1 MYFVTG
7 CSKYSL
13 LKSQLLYSSSP
24 QHLFNTFSGLVPADS
39 DHSEFIRYKL
49 WRVAIRVMWAGH
61 RVRGS
66 CIRTKVFKWVYLSAI
81 WQKNDDDW
89 SSVCPSNV
97 PWRVY
102 CHHVTS
108 AVTKSLDNLNSRHCC
123 WSLSW
128 CGWIM
133 MQPTWVLLRPFGPDG
148 MGVWT
153 LQTHGL
159 PVNASVTSATEVKWS
174 EVTGSEVKWSE
185 DIWMQ
190 PEGRA
195 DCWCPKV
202 NSHRDLRK
210 QIVDHNSR
218 IQNEETWSDF
228 IIFCRYIQRSD
239 RVSCGPCVVMMSS
252 ALSIIWKKNQLL
264 VFIYRSYSGSRRW
277 TRTSPLDCRVQMI
290 LADRSVSAAQRQFP
304 QCWVKLCRRTW
315 CFGVQQAGGGAARL
329 ALRLAVFSGS

>member
-1 MYFVTG
+1 M
-7 CSKYSL
+7 SSL
-13 LKSQLLYSSSP
+13 E
-24 QHLFNTFSGLVPADS
+24 A
-39 DHSEFIRYKL
+39 
-49 WRVAIRVMWAGH
+49 
-61 RVRGS
+61 
-66 CIRTKVFKWVYLSAI
+66 
-81 WQKNDDDW
+81 
-89 SSVCPSNV
+89 
-97 PWRVY
+97 
-102 CHHVTS
+102 
-108 AVTKSLDNLNSRHCC
+108 
-123 WSLSW
+123 
-128 CGWIM
+128 
-133 MQPTWVLLRPFGPDG
+133 FGPDG

-277 TRTSPLDCRVQMI
+277 TRT
-290 LADRSVSAAQRQFP
+290 
-304 QCWVKLCRRTW
+304 LCLLSTVEFRW
-315 CFGVQQAGGGAARL
+315 F
-329 ALRLAVFSGS
+329 

>member
-1 MYFVTG
+1 MLLISVLMWLNNDAVYMSSLEALWTG
-7 CSKYSL
+7 WNGSL
-13 LKSQLLYSSSP
+13 DIS
-24 QHLFNTFSGLVPADS
+24 DS
-39 DHSEFIRYKL
+39 
-49 WRVAIRVMWAGH
+49 WT
-61 RVRGS
+61 S
-66 CIRTKVFKWVYLSAI
+66 CECVCDVC
-81 WQKNDDDW
+81 DW
-89 SSVCPSNV
+89 S
-97 PWRVY
+97 
-102 CHHVTS
+102 
-108 AVTKSLDNLNSRHCC
+108 
-123 WSLSW
+123 
-128 CGWIM
+128 
-133 MQPTWVLLRPFGPDG
+133 
-148 MGVWT
+148 
-153 LQTHGL
+153 
-159 PVNASVTSATEVKWS
+159 EVKWS

-190 PEGRA
+190 PGGRA

-315 CFGVQQAGGGAARL
+315 CFGVQQAGGGAARRGAARSASGCL
-329 ALRLAVFSGS
+329 FRLINSVSLRAVVNTC

>member
-1 MYFVTG
+1 
-7 CSKYSL
+7 
-13 LKSQLLYSSSP
+13 
-24 QHLFNTFSGLVPADS
+24 
-39 DHSEFIRYKL
+39 
-49 WRVAIRVMWAGH
+49 
-61 RVRGS
+61 
-66 CIRTKVFKWVYLSAI
+66 
-81 WQKNDDDW
+81 
-89 SSVCPSNV
+89 
-97 PWRVY
+97 
-102 CHHVTS
+102 
-108 AVTKSLDNLNSRHCC
+108 
-123 WSLSW
+123 
-128 CGWIM
+128 M
-133 MQPTWVLLRPFGPDG
+133 MQLTWVLLRLFGPDG

-153 LQTHGL
+153 FQTHGL

-228 IIFCRYIQRSD
+228 IIFCRYIQHQRSD

-277 TRTSPLDCRVQMI
+277 TRTSPLDCRVEMI

-315 CFGVQQAGGGAARL
+315 CFGVQQAGGGAAR
-329 ALRLAVFSGS
+329 RGSLCVWLSFPAHK